1 MNRCWAFAAVL
12 GLGAWLVA
20 GATNANEYITVSD
33 LDLGEAPPAS
43 PRPPAAL
50 GSVAGE
56 PCGCCGDA
64 ECGGAC
70 CVEGSCRAPRW
81 TVAADAV
88 LMQRIGA
95 PDVRL
100 LRRSEDG
107 LTVLSAK
114 DFAFPFA
121 AGPRLSLTRH
131 GECRDLEL
139 VYFMID
145 GWSAT
150 ETRSDETG
158 LFFTAPQFFVEA
170 NGVPVSFTWSSRLYS
185 AEANLRAPAHECVTL
200 LAGFRWIGLREEL
213 VFSSPAVQPNSG
225 PFWSTQ
231 THNHLYGFQIG
242 ADARLWD
249 HGGRFR
255 LTGVAKAGVYGNQAE
270 QVSAIPFTG
279 IERSGSA
286 LTNRTAFA
294 AECGLSG
301 VYQLADRVAVR
312 AGYQVMWL
320 DGVALPPSQIALSD
334 LFSQVVLVTADSGVF
349 YHGASVGL
357 DVSF

>member
-1 MNRCWAFAAVL
+1 MER
-12 GLGAWLVA
+12 
-20 GATNANEYITVSD
+20 T
-33 LDLGEAPPAS
+33 
-43 PRPPAAL
+43 
-50 GSVAGE
+50 
-56 PCGCCGDA
+56 
-64 ECGGAC
+64 
-70 CVEGSCRAPRW
+70 
-81 TVAADAV
+81 
-88 LMQRIGA
+88 GA
-95 PDVRL
+95 PDVSL

-150 ETRSDETG
+150 EARSDESG
-158 LFFTAPQFFVEA
+158 LRFTAPQFWVEA
-170 NGVPVSFTWSSRLYS
+170 EGVPMSFTWSSRLYS
-185 AEANLRAPAHECVTL
+185 AEANLRLPAHPCVTL

-213 VFSSPAVQPNSG
+213 VFSSPVEPYFG

-270 QVSAIPFTG
+270 QVSAVPFDG
-279 IERSGSA
+279 INLAGSA

-301 VYQLADRVAVR
+301 VYQLTDRVAVR

-320 DGVALPPSQIALSD
+320 EGVALPPSQIALSN
-334 LFSQVVLVTADSGVF
+334 LFSQVVSVTADSGLF
-349 YHGASVGL
+349 YHGALVGL
-357 DVSF
+357 DVTF